1 MIHYNSNELSAKTA
15 YKFLSG
21 SIIPRPVAW
30 VTTQDTAT
38 GIVNAA
44 PFSFF
49 NAAAAEIPLA
59 TLSILRPDKE
69 PKDTARNILA
79 TKELVIHFVNED
91 VLTQMNQT
99 SASLAPEISEIDT
112 FGIETIA
119 SQTVAVP
126 AIKAAPI
133 RMEARLHQYVP
144 IANHEGQI
152 ITDLFIV
159 EITDFYFDSA
169 VFDEEHQ
176 YILPEKLQPIARLAG
191 NDYTTL
197 GHDGGDLLFLF
208 YANAPIGSQGAKTV
222 GACSQAFFCSSVNK
236 SLCTTI

>member
-21 SIIPRPVAW
+21 SIIPRPIAW

-99 SASLAPEISEIDT
+99 SAPLAAEISEIDT

-144 IANHEGQI
+144 IDNHEGQI

-197 GHDGGDLLFLF
+197 GEIREVRR
-208 YANAPIGSQGAKTV
+208 PT
-222 GACSQAFFCSSVNK
+222 
-236 SLCTTI
+236 